1 MKQVTPSS
9 KKQKSFGQSLTIDKL
24 RARNKAGGGE
34 KPRAIKTPGGRSG
47 LKKGAGG

>member
-9 KKQKSFGQSLTIDKL
+9 KKQKSFGQSLTIDKIKPGKV
-24 RARNKAGGGE
+24 NAGAT

-47 LKKGAGG
+47 LRKGAGG